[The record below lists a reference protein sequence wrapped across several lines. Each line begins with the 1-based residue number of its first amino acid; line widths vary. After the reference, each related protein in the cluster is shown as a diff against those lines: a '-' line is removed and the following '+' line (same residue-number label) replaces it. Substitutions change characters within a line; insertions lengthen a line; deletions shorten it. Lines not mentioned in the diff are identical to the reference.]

1 MEHKRA
7 EGRDRDT
14 KKRVR
19 GWGRTVPHPLSG
31 IYRIHMSGVTLYNT
45 DVKVM
50 SHDAL
55 NTFSQV
61 PMSSP
66 LWSPARLL
74 FGLCLCS
81 PHPTDHPS
89 SGPLWRCRKDIQED
103 RVTAGLGRLPR
114 CWK

>member
-31 IYRIHMSGVTLYNT
+31 IYRIHMSGVKLYNT
-45 DVKVM
+45 VVKVM

-55 NTFSQV
+55 NT
-61 PMSSP
+61 
-66 LWSPARLL
+66 
-74 FGLCLCS
+74 
-81 PHPTDHPS
+81 
-89 SGPLWRCRKDIQED
+89 
-103 RVTAGLGRLPR
+103 
-114 CWK
+114 